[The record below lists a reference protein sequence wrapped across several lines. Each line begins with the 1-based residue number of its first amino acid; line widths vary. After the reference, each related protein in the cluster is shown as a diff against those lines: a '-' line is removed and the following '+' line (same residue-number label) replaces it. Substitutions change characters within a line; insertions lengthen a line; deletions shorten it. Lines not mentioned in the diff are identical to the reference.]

1 MPNVKILCMNSSDIR
16 SLPPSIGR
24 LANLEILSLDCNSLS
39 DLPITLEFCQKL
51 SVVSLVANKF
61 THIPGVI
68 LKLKNLKELRTMDN
82 PLVQIEQSVQATPL
96 KAKKTAA
103 NNPKSL
109 RRLGLAAAL
118 VNHLD
123 YWKVHR
129 FYPKQQNL
137 QLEKFVSNAT
147 LCHGC
152 GALMLQGNQ
161 ACPQCFSSFDPQNP

>member
-51 SVVSLVANKF
+51 SVVSLVANQF
-61 THIPGVI
+61 THIPGVM
-68 LKLKNLKELRTMDN
+68 LKLKNLKELRIKDN
-82 PLVQIEQSVQATPL
+82 PLEPIPQSVQATPFE
-96 KAKKTAA
+96 AKKIAA
-103 NNPKSL
+103 NSPSSL
-109 RRLGLAAAL
+109 LKLGMAAVL

-123 YWKVHR
+123 YWKLDSFH
-129 FYPKQQNL
+129 PTQQNL

-161 ACPQCFSSFDPQNP
+161 ACPQCFSSFNPQNP